1 MTSTL
6 GQEARTSP
14 PASRPDRRAGLTFK
28 NKLGRLDLKYSPYLY
43 VAPFFVLF
51 AVVGLF
57 PLVYTFVVSLNDW
70 NLLSGPGEWVGF
82 GNFAKELHDELF
94 WNSLF
99 NTISIFLLSSVP
111 QIIAAT
117 FIAVVLDQN
126 LRARTFWRMGVLIP
140 YVVTPVAVA
149 LIFSNMFSPDGGLVN
164 HLLALVGLD
173 PIAWKLDTLPS
184 HLAIASM
191 VNFRWTGYNALILLA
206 AMQAVPR
213 DLYESA
219 ELDGAGSVRRFFS
232 ITLPSIR
239 PTMIFVILTSTIGG
253 LQIFTEPRLYDAASV
268 TGGGAHRQ
276 FQTTVLYLWEMAFQ
290 RQNFGRAAAIAWI
303 LFLIIVMFGVLNFLI
318 SRRIASADT
327 RITSR
332 QAKRKVATSG
342 TDTAKTDPVRADT
355 ANTAAV
361 KTDTR

>member
-1 MTSTL
+1 
-6 GQEARTSP
+6 
-14 PASRPDRRAGLTFK
+14 
-28 NKLGRLDLKYSPYLY
+28 
-43 VAPFFVLF
+43 VLF
-51 AVVGLF
+51 AIVGLF

-70 NLLSGPGEWVGF
+70 NLLSGPGQWVGF
-82 GNFAKELHDELF
+82 GNFVKEFHDELF

-99 NTISIFLLSSVP
+99 NTISIFLLSSIP
-111 QIIAAT
+111 QLIAAT
-117 FIAVVLDQN
+117 FIAAVLDQN
-126 LRARTFWRMGVLIP
+126 LRTKTFWRMSVLIP

-164 HLLALVGLD
+164 HILALIGMD

-219 ELDGAGSVRRFFS
+219 ELDGAGSTRRFFS

-239 PTMIFVILTSTIGG
+239 PTMIFVILTATIGG

-303 LFLIIVMFGVLNFLI
+303 LFLIIVMFGLVNFLI
-318 SRRIASADT
+318 SRRIASAD
-327 RITSR
+327 SR
-332 QAKRKVATSG
+332 VVSKRAKRKLQTPG
-342 TDTAKTDPVRADT
+342 TPTPSTVTASPDTADAGIAETDPAHTHTVT
-355 ANTAAV
+355 
-361 KTDTR
+361 TDTR